1 MAYNINSKQQ
11 TREFIPPHSKEAE
24 QQVIGAILKDPDAIN
39 KVIEVLINPNAFYEK
54 KHKIIFKYIL
64 DLYDKT
70 EPCDLITLSQK
81 LKDFN
86 ELENIGGRVYLAQL
100 TEYAVSTANVAYH
113 AKIVLQKA
121 LLNELIKTSNNIN
134 LSCYSDVDDVDELID
149 NAEKQIFS
157 IAESRIRKG
166 FVSIKE
172 LSVKVQNEIGK
183 MHAGEIDLLG
193 VKTGFIDIDELTL
206 GLHKGDLIIIA
217 GRPSMGKTSLAVN
230 IAENISLRKN
240 NPIGVGIFS
249 LEMSAEQLV
258 LRMLC
263 GNARINQQKVRADK
277 LTDSEWT
284 KLSNAGNELGNS
296 NIFIDDT
303 PSMTVLEMRAKARR
317 LKAQQDIGL
326 IIIDYMQL
334 MQGHGRAENRQQEI
348 STISRS
354 LKALA
359 KELEIPVIAISQLS
373 RQVEQRTGEK
383 RPQLSDLRESG
394 AIEQDA
400 DLVMFVYRQE
410 FYLSHLEK
418 TDPKFIE
425 VERKAE
431 IIIAK
436 QRNGPTGVAYLT
448 FLKDFAR
455 FENMDT
461 KHREL
466 PPGAE
471 PIEGDSIP
479 F

>member
-1 MAYNINSKQQ
+1 MSYNINSKEKI
-11 TREFIPPHSKEAE
+11 REFIPPHSIEAE

-39 KVIEVLINPNAFYEK
+39 KVIEVLTDPAVFYER
-54 KHKIIFKYIL
+54 KHKKIFNVIL
-64 DLYDKT
+64 DLYEKS
-70 EPCDLITLSQK
+70 EPCDLITLSEK

-86 ELENIGGRVYLAQL
+86 ELEKVGGRVYLAQL

-134 LSCYSDVDDVDELID
+134 QSCYGEVDNVDELID
-149 NAEKQIFS
+149 NAEKQIFG

-166 FVSIKE
+166 FQPMKDLVT
-172 LSVKVQNEIGK
+172 LSME
-183 MHAGEIDLLG
+183 EIDEMHVSKGGLTG
-193 VKTGFIDIDELTL
+193 VKTGYTIIDELTL
-206 GLHKGDLIIIA
+206 GLNKGDLIIIA
-217 GRPSMGKTSLAVN
+217 GRPSMGKTSLAMN
-230 IAENISLRKN
+230 IAENISTKEN
-240 NPIGVGIFS
+240 DPVGVGIFS
-249 LEMSAEQLV
+249 LEMSSQQLV

-263 GNARINQQKVRADK
+263 GRARLNQQKVRAGK
-277 LTDSEWT
+277 LKDEEWPRMAR
-284 KLSNAGNELGNS
+284 AGNVLQS
-296 NIFIDDT
+296 APIFVDDT

-326 IIIDYMQL
+326 IIVDYLQL

-359 KELEIPVIAISQLS
+359 KELDIPVIAISQLS

-400 DLVMFVYRQE
+400 DLVMFVYRSE

-425 VERKAE
+425 VEGKAE
-431 IIIAK
+431 VIIAK
-436 QRNGPTGVAYLT
+436 QRNGPTGLANLT
-448 FLKDFAR
+448 FIKDFAR
-455 FENMDT
+455 FENME
-461 KHREL
+461 KVHREL

-471 PIEGDSIP
+471 PVDGDSIP